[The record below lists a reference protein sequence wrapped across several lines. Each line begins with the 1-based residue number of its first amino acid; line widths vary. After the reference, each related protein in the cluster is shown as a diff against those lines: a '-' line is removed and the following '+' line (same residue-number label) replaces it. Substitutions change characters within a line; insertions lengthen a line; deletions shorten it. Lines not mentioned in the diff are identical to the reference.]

1 MPWLR
6 LRLATDARQAER
18 LEEQLQSAGAV
29 AVSLLPI
36 STEDADEGE
45 GVAPAVVVEP
55 APGETP
61 LWRNVRVEALLPV
74 DTALGALPTHRF
86 ELDFLADEDWS
97 ATWRRA
103 WAPLRFGR
111 LVVRS
116 KGQDAIGRQRPAKA
130 GGEDVPLRLDPGL
143 AFGTGTHPTTALCL
157 AWLAEQSLCE
167 QRILDVG
174 SGSGILAIAA
184 LLLGAKTALGVD
196 HDPQALRAAAE
207 NARENGVS
215 LPLAASLDQ
224 VPGRFNIALANI
236 VANTL
241 CDMASALTE
250 RAETVVLSGILEAQ
264 TERVMNAFPAFE
276 FQSPIAKDG
285 WVLLVGRHVAGR
297 HV

>member
-1 MPWLR
+1 M
-6 LRLATDARQAER
+6 
-18 LEEQLQSAGAV
+18 

-36 STEDADEGE
+36 ATDCANEGEDA
-45 GVAPAVVVEP
+45 ALAAVVEP
-55 APGETP
+55 APGEMS

-74 DTALGALPTHRF
+74 EADLGALPPHRF
-86 ELDFLADEDWS
+86 ELDFLADKDWS
-97 ATWRRA
+97 ATWRRG

-116 KGQDAIGRQRPAKA
+116 KGKLGRQRPAKA

-157 AWLAEQSLCE
+157 AWLAEQPLCE
-167 QRILDVG
+167 QRVLDVG

-184 LLLGAKTALGVD
+184 LLLGAKAAFGVD
-196 HDPQALRAAAE
+196 YDPQALRAAAE

-224 VPGRFNIALANI
+224 VSGRFDIALANI

-241 CDMASALTE
+241 CDIAPALTE
-250 RAETVVLSGILEAQ
+250 RTETVVLSGILEAQ
-264 TERVMNAFPAFE
+264 TERVMNAFPALE

-285 WVLLVGRHVAGR
+285 WVLLVGRHVAER